1 MFPKAAYIY
10 YIIIFSYLISLLKR
24 SFTDSNIQSIRT
36 RSTFV
41 RVYVLPDLHRTVK
54 QLWYPLN

>member
-1 MFPKAAYIY
+1 MFPKEAYIY
-10 YIIIFSYLISLLKR
+10 YIIIFSYLISSLTR
-24 SFTDSNIQSIRT
+24 SFTDSNIQSICT

-41 RVYVLPDLHRTVK
+41 RMYVLPDLHRAVK